1 MNKFPGDDRYG
12 TSRLG
17 QSFSQKITRTE
28 IPFDRSDKGQLIAD
42 HYLCQHKQN

>member
-17 QSFSQKITRTE
+17 QLFSQRIITTE
-28 IPFDRSDKGQLIAD
+28 IPFDQSDKAQLIAD
-42 HYLCQHKQN
+42 HNLCQHKQN